1 MCAPI
6 IEKFGATPAN
16 IQWTVVRGDT
26 ATLLVEFLEDD
37 EVTGFDTTDWTYK
50 ATAYDPV
57 ADLLDDLTVEADGH
71 IVTITAPASVTE
83 LWGASAYKQVA
94 AELKFD
100 LEVIIEGGSGVNAD
114 TVWTPVLGTICVLS
128 DITPGL

>member
-6 IEKFGATPAN
+6 VEKFGATPAN

-71 IVTITAPASVTE
+71 VVTITAPASVTE
-83 LWGASAYKQVA
+83 LWGSSAYKQVA

>member
-6 IEKFGATPAN
+6 IEKFGASPAN

-37 EVTGFDTTDWTYK
+37 EVTGFDTSDWTYT

-57 ADLLDDLTVEADGH
+57 GDLLDDLAVEVDGH
-71 IVTITAPASVTE
+71 TATITAPASVTSN
-83 LWGASAYKQVA
+83 WGTAYKQVA

-100 LEVIIEGGSGVNAD
+100 LQVTIEGGSGAD
-114 TVWTPVLGTICVLS
+114 ADMVWTPVLGTICVLS

>member
-6 IEKFGATPAN
+6 IEKFGASPAN

-50 ATAYDPV
+50 ETSYDAV
-57 ADLLDDLTVEADGH
+57 GDVLDDLIVEADGH
-71 IVTITAPASVTE
+71 LITITAPASITAN
-83 LWGASAYKQVA
+83 WGTAYKQVA

-100 LEVIIEGGSGVNAD
+100 LEVTIEGGSGVDAD

>member
-6 IEKFGATPAN
+6 VEKFGATPAN

-83 LWGASAYKQVA
+83 LWGSSAYKQIA

>member
-37 EVTGFDTTDWTYK
+37 EVTGFDTSDWTYT

-57 ADLLDDLTVEADGH
+57 GDLLDDLAVEINGH
-71 IVTITAPASVTE
+71 TATITAPASVTSN
-83 LWGASAYKQVA
+83 WGTAYKQVA

-100 LEVIIEGGSGVNAD
+100 LQVTIEGGSGAD
-114 TVWTPVLGTICVLS
+114 ADMVWTPVLGTICVLS

>member
-37 EVTGFDTTDWTYK
+37 EITGFDTSDWTYT
-50 ATAYDPV
+50 ATAYDPIGDV
-57 ADLLDDLTVEADGH
+57 LDNLVVEVDGH
-71 IVTITAPASVTE
+71 TATITAPASVTSN
-83 LWGASAYKQVA
+83 WGTAYKQVA

-100 LEVIIEGGSGVNAD
+100 LQVIIEAGSGIDAD
-114 TVWTPVLGTICVLS
+114 MVWTPVLGTICVLS

>member
-37 EVTGFDTTDWTYK
+37 EVTGFDTSDWTYK
-50 ATAYDPV
+50 ATSYDPIV
-57 ADLLDDLTVEADGH
+57 DVLDDLVVELEGH
-71 IVTITAPASVTE
+71 TVTITAPASVTSN
-83 LWGASAYKQVA
+83 WGTAYKQVA

-100 LEVIIEGGSGVNAD
+100 LQVIIEGGSGAD
-114 TVWTPVLGTICVLS
+114 ADMVWTPVLGTICVLS

>member
-6 IEKFGATPAN
+6 IEKFGASPAN

-37 EVTGFDTTDWTYK
+37 EVTGFDTSDWTYT

-57 ADLLDDLTVEADGH
+57 GDILDDLAVEVDGH
-71 IVTITAPASVTE
+71 TATITAPASVTSN
-83 LWGASAYKQVA
+83 WGTAYKQVA

-100 LEVIIEGGSGVNAD
+100 LQVEIEGGSGAD
-114 TVWTPVLGTICVLS
+114 ADMVWTPVLGTICVLS

>member
-37 EVTGFDTTDWTYK
+37 EVTGFDTSDWTYK

-57 ADLLDDLTVEADGH
+57 SDVLDDLAVEASGH
-71 IVTITAPASVTE
+71 IVTITAPASVTAN
-83 LWGASAYKQVA
+83 WGTAYKQVA

-100 LEVIIEGGSGVNAD
+100 LQVIIEGGSGADAD

>member
-37 EVTGFDTTDWTYK
+37 EVAGFDTTDWTYK
-50 ATAYDPV
+50 ATAYDPIGDV
-57 ADLLDDLTVEADGH
+57 LDDLAVEVDGH
-71 IVTITAPASVTE
+71 TVTITAPASVTSN
-83 LWGASAYKQVA
+83 WGTAYKQVA

-100 LEVIIEGGSGVNAD
+100 LQVTIEGGSGAD
-114 TVWTPVLGTICVLS
+114 ADMVWTPVLGTICVLS

>member
-6 IEKFGATPAN
+6 VEKFGATPAN

-37 EVTGFDTTDWTYK
+37 EVTGFDTSDWTYK

-57 ADLLDDLTVEADGH
+57 ADLLDDLAVDVDGH
-71 IVTITAPASVTE
+71 TVTITASAAVTE
-83 LWGASAYKQVA
+83 LWGSSAYKQIA

-100 LEVIIEGGSGVNAD
+100 LEVIIEGGSGVNSD

>member
-1 MCAPI
+1 
-6 IEKFGATPAN
+6 
-16 IQWTVVRGDT
+16 
-26 ATLLVEFLEDD
+26 
-37 EVTGFDTTDWTYK
+37 
-50 ATAYDPV
+50 
-57 ADLLDDLTVEADGH
+57 LLDDLSVEADGH

-83 LWGASAYKQVA
+83 LWGSSAYKQIA

>member
-6 IEKFGATPAN
+6 VEKFGATPAN

-26 ATLLVEFLEDD
+26 ATLVVEFLEDD

-57 ADLLDDLTVEADGH
+57 ADLLDDLAVEADGH

-83 LWGASAYKQVA
+83 LWGSSAYKQVA

>member
-6 IEKFGATPAN
+6 IEKFGASPAN

-37 EVTGFDTTDWTYK
+37 EVTGFDTSDWTYT

-57 ADLLDDLTVEADGH
+57 GDILDDLAVEVDGH
-71 IVTITAPASVTE
+71 TATITAPASVTSN
-83 LWGASAYKQVA
+83 WGTAYKQVA

-100 LEVIIEGGSGVNAD
+100 LQVTIDGGSGAD
-114 TVWTPVLGTICVLS
+114 ADMVWTPVLGTICVLS

>member
-37 EVTGFDTTDWTYK
+37 EVTGFDTSDWTYT

-57 ADLLDDLTVEADGH
+57 GDILDDLSVEVNGH
-71 IVTITAPASVTE
+71 TATITVPASVTSN
-83 LWGASAYKQVA
+83 WGTTYKQVA

-100 LEVIIEGGSGVNAD
+100 LQVTIEGGSGAD
-114 TVWTPVLGTICVLS
+114 ADMVWTPVLGTICVLS

>member
-37 EVTGFDTTDWTYK
+37 EVTGFDTSDWTYK
-50 ATAYDPV
+50 ATAYDPIGDV
-57 ADLLDDLTVEADGH
+57 LDDLAVEVDGH
-71 IVTITAPASVTE
+71 TATITAPASVTSN
-83 LWGASAYKQVA
+83 WGTAYKQVA

-100 LEVIIEGGSGVNAD
+100 LQVIIEAGSGVDAD

>member
-6 IEKFGATPAN
+6 VEKFGATPAN

-26 ATLLVEFLEDD
+26 ATLVVEFLEDD

-57 ADLLDDLTVEADGH
+57 ADLLDDLSVETDGH

-83 LWGASAYKQVA
+83 LWGSSAYKQIA

>member
-6 IEKFGATPAN
+6 VEKFGATPAN

-26 ATLLVEFLEDD
+26 ATLVVEFLEDD
-37 EVTGFDTTDWTYK
+37 EVTGFDTTDWSYK

-57 ADLLDDLTVEADGH
+57 ADLLDDLAVEADGH

-83 LWGASAYKQVA
+83 LWGSSAYKQIA

>member
-6 IEKFGATPAN
+6 VEKFGATPAN

-26 ATLLVEFLEDD
+26 ATLVVEFLEDD

-57 ADLLDDLTVEADGH
+57 ADLLDDLAVEADGH

-83 LWGASAYKQVA
+83 LWGSSAYKQIA

>member
-37 EVTGFDTTDWTYK
+37 EVTGFDTSDWTYK
-50 ATAYDPV
+50 ATAYDPIGDV
-57 ADLLDDLTVEADGH
+57 LDDLAVEVDGH
-71 IVTITAPASVTE
+71 TATITAPASVTSN
-83 LWGASAYKQVA
+83 WGTAYKQVA

-100 LEVIIEGGSGVNAD
+100 LQVIIEAGSGIDAD
-114 TVWTPVLGTICVLS
+114 MVWTPVLGTICVLS

>member
-6 IEKFGATPAN
+6 VEKFGATPAN

-26 ATLLVEFLEDD
+26 ATLVVEFLEDD
-37 EVTGFDTTDWTYK
+37 EVTGFDTSEWTYK

-57 ADLLDDLTVEADGH
+57 ADLLDDLSVEADGH

-83 LWGASAYKQVA
+83 LWGSSAYKQVA

>member
-6 IEKFGATPAN
+6 VEKFGATPAN

-57 ADLLDDLTVEADGH
+57 ADLLDDLSVEADGH

-83 LWGASAYKQVA
+83 LWGSSAYKQVA

>member
-6 IEKFGATPAN
+6 IEKFGASPAN

-50 ATAYDPV
+50 ATSYDAV
-57 ADLLDDLTVEADGH
+57 GDVLDDLAVEASGH
-71 IVTITAPASVTE
+71 GVTITAPASITAN
-83 LWGASAYKQVA
+83 WGTAYKQVA

-100 LEVIIEGGSGVNAD
+100 LEVTIEGGSGAD
-114 TVWTPVLGTICVLS
+114 ADMVWTPVLGTICVLS

>member
-6 IEKFGATPAN
+6 VEKFGATPAN

-26 ATLLVEFLEDD
+26 ATLVVEFLEDD

-57 ADLLDDLTVEADGH
+57 ADLLDDLSVEADGH

-83 LWGASAYKQVA
+83 LWGSSAYKQIA

-114 TVWTPVLGTICVLS
+114 TVWTPVLGSICVLS